1 MAIVKCGCNQSFK
14 KTTALMDQPAGVV
27 RTGRRGEEE
36 AGELGTD
43 GSHGGVDVHA
53 PMPGLLGRT
62 RCVDVKVVE
71 GATER
76 ACACVAESWQWF
88 SRTESEVCETVLQTT
103 RNGSCVLWGRARTR
117 LPVGGWSSAGTAG
130 ATSAENGAFHWDR
143 VQRTPKE

>member
-1 MAIVKCGCNQSFK
+1 
-14 KTTALMDQPAGVV
+14 MDQPAGVV

-71 GATER
+71 VG
-76 ACACVAESWQWF
+76 Q
-88 SRTESEVCETVLQTT
+88 EVF
-103 RNGSCVLWGRARTR
+103 RRR
-117 LPVGGWSSAGTAG
+117 LPQSRGVRVANTRSGGA
-130 ATSAENGAFHWDR
+130 DR
-143 VQRTPKE
+143 